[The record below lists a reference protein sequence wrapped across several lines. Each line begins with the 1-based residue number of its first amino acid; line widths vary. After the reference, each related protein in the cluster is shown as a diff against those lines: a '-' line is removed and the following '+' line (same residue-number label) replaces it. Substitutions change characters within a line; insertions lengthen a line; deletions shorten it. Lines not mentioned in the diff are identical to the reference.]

1 MADKKPHT
9 TEIIVTEQKVIH
21 SGNKNGRDYTIYQV
35 IATNRNG
42 QLIDLNLRSFD
53 ELPKNQVIKVEVE
66 KFDSEQYGVSYT
78 VSLEGKKKSS
88 GLGKVVDGL
97 RDRVSALEARL
108 EAVEKLVKG
117 ALSKHLQLKHHRQR
131 NQRRR
136 QPCQPR
142 TVCRP
147 TTFRSRGRG
156 SSDFRSRHSGRRHLH
171 LDRRVAGRLRVRVGL
186 GEGHVAHPDAR
197 GGHRKAATGVPG

>member
-42 QLIDLNLRSFD
+42 QLIDQNLRSFD
-53 ELPKNQVIKVEVE
+53 ELPKNQVIKVDVE

-78 VSLEGKKKSS
+78 VSLEGKKKSG

-108 EAVEKLVKG
+108 EAVERLVKG
-117 ALSKHLQLKHHRQR
+117 GAQQAPSAQAPPAAQSATPPAL
-131 NQRRR
+131 
-136 QPCQPR
+136 
-142 TVCRP
+142 P
-147 TTFRSRGRG
+147 TTDGMP
-156 SSDFRSRHSGRRHLH
+156 SDDIPF
-171 LDRRVAGRLRVRVGL
+171 
-186 GEGHVAHPDAR
+186 
-197 GGHRKAATGVPG
+197 

>member
-1 MADKKPHT
+1 MADNKPHT

-53 ELPKNQVIKVEVE
+53 ELPKNQVIKVEVT
-66 KFDSEQYGVSYT
+66 KFESEQYGVSYT

-117 ALSKHLQLKHHRQR
+117 APQQAPSAQAPPAAQSATPPAL
-131 NQRRR
+131 
-136 QPCQPR
+136 PATDGMP
-142 TVCRP
+142 
-147 TTFRSRGRG
+147 
-156 SSDFRSRHSGRRHLH
+156 SDDIPF
-171 LDRRVAGRLRVRVGL
+171 
-186 GEGHVAHPDAR
+186 
-197 GGHRKAATGVPG
+197 

>member
-66 KFDSEQYGVSYT
+66 KYESEQYGVSYT
-78 VSLEGKKKSS
+78 VTLEGKKKSS
-88 GLGKVVDGL
+88 GLGKVVDDL
-97 RDRVSALEARL
+97 KARVKTLEERL
-108 EAVEKLVKG
+108 AAVE
-117 ALSKHLQLKHHRQR
+117 QR
-131 NQRRR
+131 MN
-136 QPCQPR
+136 
-142 TVCRP
+142 
-147 TTFRSRGRG
+147 G
-156 SSDFRSRHSGRRHLH
+156 SAPPQASSVQAPPAAPSPGPPP
-171 LDRRVAGRLRVRVGL
+171 VQQAVG
-186 GEGHVAHPDAR
+186 GGIPDDNI
-197 GGHRKAATGVPG
+197 PF